1 MSPAIA
7 ATIEALGRE
16 LERHGRVAV
25 AVSGGIDSLT
35 LATLAARTLGERAEM
50 FHSLTASVP
59 AAATER
65 TRSLAGRFGWHLR
78 VIDAREFSRDEYLAN
93 PVNRCFYCKQS
104 LYAEIARHTDA
115 QVLSGANTD
124 DLSEY
129 RPGLDAAREAGA
141 RHPFID
147 AGVGKA
153 TIRALARELGLGELS
168 DLPASPCLSSR
179 VETGIPIFAPT
190 LRRIDAAEKAV
201 RERIEA
207 RSVRCRVRA
216 KGVVIEIDS
225 ASLESLAPAVREEV
239 SRAVAE
245 IFGSTGCPRS
255 RRTGTAARS
264 SRCHPPPAP
273 SQGGGEMKEHDIKL
287 DHEREQRIGFDEAI
301 YAAGKS
307 VAQLEAIIAHAL
319 DARAPRLFTRL
330 DAFKF
335 EALDARLPDG
345 ARFRSQSRAPPSS
358 ASARARRPPR
368 RASPS

>member
-7 ATIEALGRE
+7 ATIESLGRE
-16 LERHGRVAV
+16 LDSHGRVAV

-35 LATLAARTLGERAEM
+35 LATLAARALGERAEM

-65 TRSLAGRFGWHLR
+65 TRALAGRFGWRLR

-124 DLSEY
+124 DLAEY

-153 TIRALARELGLGELS
+153 TIRALARELGLGEVAE
-168 DLPASPCLSSR
+168 LPASPCLSSR
-179 VETGIPIFAPT
+179 VETGIAIVAPT
-190 LRRIDAAEKAV
+190 LHRIDAAEKAI

-207 RSVRCRVRA
+207 RVVRCRVRA
-216 KGVVIEIDS
+216 RGVVIEIDAETLAALTPAQRED
-225 ASLESLAPAVREEV
+225 ASQ
-239 SRAVAE
+239 AVAK
-245 IFGSTGCPRS
+245 IF
-255 RRTGTAARS
+255 A
-264 SRCHPPPAP
+264 
-273 SQGGGEMKEHDIKL
+273 
-287 DHEREQRIGFDEAI
+287 
-301 YAAGKS
+301 
-307 VAQLEAIIAHAL
+307 V
-319 DARAPRLFTRL
+319 ARAP
-330 DAFKF
+330 AF
-335 EALDARLPDG
+335 EAYRNG
-345 ARFRSQSRAPPSS
+345 S
-358 ASARARRPPR
+358 AFLK
-368 RASPS
+368 

>member
-7 ATIEALGRE
+7 ATIETLGRE
-16 LERHGRVAV
+16 LESHGRVAV

-59 AAATER
+59 VAATER
-65 TRSLAGRFGWHLR
+65 TRSLAARFGWHLR

-93 PVNRCFYCKQS
+93 PANRCFYCKQS

-153 TIRALARELGLGELS
+153 TIRALARELGLGELAE
-168 DLPASPCLSSR
+168 LPASPCLSSR
-179 VETGIPIFAPT
+179 VETGIPIVAPT
-190 LRRIDAAEKAV
+190 LRRIDAAEKAI
-201 RERIEA
+201 RGRIEA

-225 ASLESLAPAVREEV
+225 ASLEALAPDVREDV

-245 IFGSTGCPRS
+245 VFGI
-255 RRTGTAARS
+255 
-264 SRCHPPPAP
+264 
-273 SQGGGEMKEHDIKL
+273 D
-287 DHEREQRIGFDEAI
+287 
-301 YAAGKS
+301 
-307 VAQLEAIIAHAL
+307 
-319 DARAPRLFTRL
+319 RLPT
-330 DAFKF
+330 F
-335 EALDARLPDG
+335 EAYRNG
-345 ARFRSQSRAPPSS
+345 S
-358 ASARARRPPR
+358 AFLK
-368 RASPS
+368 

>member
-7 ATIEALGRE
+7 ATIEALRRE
-16 LERHGRVAV
+16 LEVHGRVAV

-35 LATLAARTLGERAEM
+35 LAALAARTLGERAGM

-65 TRSLAGRFGWHLR
+65 TRSLAARFGWKLH
-78 VIDAREFSRDEYLAN
+78 VIDARELERGEYLAN

-153 TIRALARELGLGELS
+153 TIRALARELGLGELAE
-168 DLPASPCLSSR
+168 LPASPCLSSR
-179 VETGIPIFAPT
+179 VETGIPILAPM
-190 LRRIDAAEKAV
+190 LGRIDAAESAI

-207 RSVRCRVRA
+207 RAVRCRVRA
-216 KGVVIEIDS
+216 MGVVIEIDS
-225 ASLESLAPAVREEV
+225 ATLEALTPGQREDV
-239 SRAVAE
+239 SRAVAQA
-245 IFGSTGCPRS
+245 FGIDR
-255 RRTGTAARS
+255 
-264 SRCHPPPAP
+264 PP
-273 SQGGGEMKEHDIKL
+273 S
-287 DHEREQRIGFDEAI
+287 
-301 YAAGKS
+301 
-307 VAQLEAIIAHAL
+307 
-319 DARAPRLFTRL
+319 
-330 DAFKF
+330 F
-335 EALDARLPDG
+335 EAYRNG
-345 ARFRSQSRAPPSS
+345 S
-358 ASARARRPPR
+358 AFLK
-368 RASPS
+368 

>member
-7 ATIEALGRE
+7 ATIECLGRE
-16 LERHGRVAV
+16 LDSHGRVAV

-35 LATLAARTLGERAEM
+35 LATLAARALGKRAEM

-65 TRSLAGRFGWHLR
+65 TRALAARFGWRLR

-124 DLSEY
+124 DLAEY

-153 TIRALARELGLGELS
+153 AIRALARALGLGDLAE
-168 DLPASPCLSSR
+168 LPASPCLSSR
-179 VETGIPIFAPT
+179 VETGIRIVAPM
-190 LRRIDAAEKAV
+190 LRRIDEAEKAI
-201 RERIEA
+201 RQRIEA

-216 KGVVIEIDS
+216 RGVVIELDS
-225 ASLESLAPAVREEV
+225 ASLEALTASQREDV
-239 SRAVAE
+239 SRAVAK
-245 IFGSTGCPRS
+245 IF
-255 RRTGTAARS
+255 A
-264 SRCHPPPAP
+264 
-273 SQGGGEMKEHDIKL
+273 
-287 DHEREQRIGFDEAI
+287 
-301 YAAGKS
+301 
-307 VAQLEAIIAHAL
+307 VAQ
-319 DARAPRLFTRL
+319 AP
-330 DAFKF
+330 AF
-335 EALDARLPDG
+335 EAYRNG
-345 ARFRSQSRAPPSS
+345 S
-358 ASARARRPPR
+358 AFLTL
-368 RASPS
+368 SPALSLKGEGE